1 MRTSTF
7 TEKMFAQASGR
18 DRATAGEDLHPDPSW
33 VIIHDSYLG
42 AAYRELTEIG
52 YRRIS
57 NPGRVIA
64 ITDHEV
70 LHTSPAALIRAQL
83 NRKIA
88 REWALGHYFDAGQ
101 AGHGHLYPM
110 EAGFAVP
117 GMFLAAYDVHCSNF
131 CAIGAY
137 ALAASADVTVILAT
151 GSRLTTVPETVLV
164 KLSGDFP
171 LGVHARDVGYRFA
184 NDLASGMYGFDGE
197 AAVVEFQ
204 GDGAER
210 MTIAGRIG
218 LINTL
223 TETNVAHVLFP
234 PRQFD
239 GNPANELQDL
249 PSDAN
254 ACFRGQID
262 LNLDM
267 ATPTVALPGA
277 PSNAAD
283 ISVAAGQRIDHAFIG
298 ACGSCHYDDFVA
310 AARILNGRSVALG
323 VRMFIVPGTNGTV
336 RRMMNDGVAQIF
348 LDAGAIMLPP
358 GCGPCAGGA
367 MAPLGPGEVSI
378 STAATNNRGRMGS
391 PEAQCYL
398 GSPLSVAAAAVCGRI
413 VDPREMLLKG
423 YTC

>member
-1 MRTSTF
+1 MRTPTF
-7 TEKMFAQASGR
+7 TEKMFARASGR
-18 DRATAGEDLHPDPSW
+18 DRVTAGEDLSPDPNW
-33 VIIHDSYLG
+33 VIIHDSYLS

-52 YRRIS
+52 YRRIV

-70 LHTSPAALIRAQL
+70 LHTSPPALIRAQL

-88 REWALGHYFDAGQ
+88 QEWALGHFFDAGR

-110 EAGFAVP
+110 EAGLVVP
-117 GMFLAAYDVHCSNF
+117 GMFLAAYDMHCSNF
-131 CAIGAY
+131 GAIGAY

-151 GSRLTTVPETVLV
+151 GSRLTTVPQTVLV

-171 LGVHARDVGYRFA
+171 VGVHARDVGYRFA
-184 NDLASGMYGFDGE
+184 HDLATGLYGFDGE

-204 GDGAER
+204 GDGAEQ
-210 MTIAGRIG
+210 MAIADRIG

-223 TETNVAHVLFP
+223 TETDVAHVLFP

-239 GNPANELQDL
+239 GSTAHGLQDL
-249 PSDAN
+249 PSEAS

-262 LNLDM
+262 LNLDL
-267 ATPTVALPGA
+267 ATPTIALPGA
-277 PSNAAD
+277 PGNAAD
-283 ISVAAGQRIDHAFIG
+283 IRVAAGQRIDHAFIG

-310 AARILNGRSVALG
+310 AARVIKGRSVAPT
-323 VRMFIVPGTNGTV
+323 VRMFIVPGTNGTA

-367 MAPLGPGEVSI
+367 MASLGPGEVSM

-391 PEAQCYL
+391 PDAQCYL

-413 VDPREMLLKG
+413 VDPREIL
-423 YTC
+423 T